1 MLLISSTHII
11 GMIITLL
18 VIVGFGLYAGTR
30 VKDERDFAGSSRKG
44 GAAVVAG
51 TIMGTM
57 VGGNATIGTA
67 QLAFLYG
74 LDAWWFCIGAG
85 IGFLAL
91 GTFMLKPIYASK
103 ITTIPEYL
111 VGTYGPAIGPISS
124 IFTSFGI
131 FFNVIANGLAA
142 VALLTSVVNLNPT
155 VAVIITI
162 LITLAYV
169 MAGGIQGTGIVGTVK
184 ILLLYAAMI
193 AAAGLALYQFGGIR
207 AMYHAFP
214 EPFPWFSLFGR
225 GVSRD
230 LAAGFSVVVGVIC
243 TQTYIQAVAATR
255 SFGKARLG
263 ALLSAFLIPPF
274 GVCGVLVGLY
284 MRAHLANFPGLITAS
299 SQVLP
304 VFILHYM
311 PPLFA
316 GIILATLFISVIGTI
331 AGLNLGISTML
342 TRDIYKP
349 YIAKE
354 ANDQKALWVQRT
366 LILGLCVVAVVCV
379 RSSLGKLLLGFA
391 FLSMGLRGCTALFPF
406 LGAMFCKRLVTPAG
420 GIAAAISGPL
430 TDFIW
435 HSLYPKG
442 MSSLYPGL
450 MVSAIVLIVVSLIT
464 RKKEDTVEQSKII
477 RTAQ

>member
-1 MLLISSTHII
+1 MIVITSAHII
-11 GMIITLL
+11 GMVITLV

-30 VKDERDFAGSSRKG
+30 VKDEKDFAGSSRKG
-44 GAAVVAG
+44 GAAIVAG

-91 GTFMLKPIYASK
+91 GTFMLRPIYASK
-103 ITTIPEYL
+103 ITTIPEIL
-111 VGTYGPAIGPISS
+111 AGTYGPKIGPITS
-124 IFTSFGI
+124 IFTSFGM

-142 VALLTSVVNLNPT
+142 VALLTSVANLNPT

-162 LITLAYV
+162 VITLAYV
-169 MAGGIQGTGIVGTVK
+169 MAGGIEGTGIVGAVK
-184 ILLLYAAMI
+184 IVLLYAAMI
-193 AAAGLALYQFGGIR
+193 AAAGMALYQFGGIGP
-207 AMYHAFP
+207 MYHAFP
-214 EPFPWFSLFGR
+214 DPFPWFSLFGR

-230 LAAGFSVVVGVIC
+230 LADAFSVVVGVIC
-243 TQTYIQAVAATR
+243 TQTYIQAVSATR

-274 GVCGVLVGLY
+274 GICAVLVGLY
-284 MRAHLANFPGLITAS
+284 MRVHLASFPEVATAS
-299 SQVLP
+299 ANVLP
-304 VFILHYM
+304 VFILHYL
-311 PPLFA
+311 PPWAA
-316 GIILATLFISVIGTI
+316 GVILATLFISVIGTI

-349 YIAKE
+349 YIARE
-354 ANDQKALWVQRT
+354 ADDQRALWVQRL
-366 LILGLCVVAVVCV
+366 LILSLSVIAVVCV
-379 RSSLGKLLLGFA
+379 RSSFGKLLLGFA
-391 FLSMGLRGCTALFPF
+391 FLSMGLRGCTALFQM
-406 LGAMFCKRLVTPAG
+406 LGAMFLKRLVTPAG
-420 GIAAAISGPL
+420 GIAAAILGPL

-442 MSSLYPGL
+442 ISSLYPGL
-450 MVSAIVLIVVSLIT
+450 LVSGVVLIVVSLIT
-464 RKKEDTVEQSKII
+464 RRKEDRVG
-477 RTAQ
+477 R

>member
-1 MLLISSTHII
+1 MILITPAHII
-11 GMIITLL
+11 GMVITLL

-44 GAAVVAG
+44 GAVVVAG

-74 LDAWWFCIGAG
+74 LDAWWFCLGAG

-91 GTFMLKPIYASK
+91 GTFMLKPLYTSK

-111 VGTYGPAIGPISS
+111 VGSYGSAIGPISS

-131 FFNVIANGLAA
+131 FLNVIANGLAA
-142 VALLTSVVNLNPT
+142 VALLTSVVNLSPT

-162 LITLAYV
+162 VIALSYV
-169 MAGGIQGTGIVGTVK
+169 MAGGIAGTGIVGAVK

-193 AAAGLALYQFGGIR
+193 AVAGMSLYKFGGIR

-230 LAAGFSVVVGVIC
+230 LGDGFSLVVGVLC
-243 TQTYIQAVAATR
+243 TQTYIQAVASTK
-255 SFGKARLG
+255 SFGKARMG

-274 GVCGVLVGLY
+274 GAGGVLVGLY
-284 MRAHLANFPGLITAS
+284 MRAHLASFPGLTTAS
-299 SQVLP
+299 ANVLP

-311 PPLFA
+311 PPLL
-316 GIILATLFISVIGTI
+316 GGVILATLFIAVIGTI
-331 AGLNLGISTML
+331 AGLNLGISTMI

-354 ANDQKALWVQRT
+354 TNDERALWVQRI
-366 LILGLCVVAVVCV
+366 LILCLCVITVVSV
-379 RSSLGKLLLGFA
+379 RSSLGSMLLGFA
-391 FLSMGLRGCTALFPF
+391 YLSMGLRGCTALFPM
-406 LGAMFCKRLVTPAG
+406 LGAMFFKRYVTPAA
-420 GIAAAISGPL
+420 GIAAAILGPL

-450 MVSAIVLIVVSLIT
+450 MVSAVVLIVLSIIT
-464 RKKEDTVEQSKII
+464 RKKGDTVEQSKII
-477 RTAQ
+477 RTVP

>member
-1 MLLISSTHII
+1 
-11 GMIITLL
+11 
-18 VIVGFGLYAGTR
+18 
-30 VKDERDFAGSSRKG
+30 
-44 GAAVVAG
+44 
-51 TIMGTM
+51 
-57 VGGNATIGTA
+57 
-67 QLAFLYG
+67 
-74 LDAWWFCIGAG
+74 
-85 IGFLAL
+85 
-91 GTFMLKPIYASK
+91 
-103 ITTIPEYL
+103 
-111 VGTYGPAIGPISS
+111 
-124 IFTSFGI
+124 
-131 FFNVIANGLAA
+131 
-142 VALLTSVVNLNPT
+142 
-155 VAVIITI
+155 
-162 LITLAYV
+162 
-169 MAGGIQGTGIVGTVK
+169 
-184 ILLLYAAMI
+184 
-193 AAAGLALYQFGGIR
+193 
-207 AMYHAFP
+207 

-366 LILGLCVVAVVCV
+366 LILGLCVIAVVCV

-464 RKKEDTVEQSKII
+464 RKEEQTV
-477 RTAQ
+477 